1 MAQQNKTTLK
11 SYFET
16 GDKPTQ
22 QQFADLIDSL
32 SGTLKD
38 TNGIMSITDAS
49 GFVSIFIKNA
59 RTTAGLYFWSGTQ
72 AQYDAITTKDSQCIY
87 FITA

>member
-1 MAQQNKTTLK
+1 MAQQTKTTLK

-38 TNGIMSITDAS
+38 SNGVMSATDAL
-49 GFVSIFIKNA
+49 GFVSIFIKNS
-59 RTTAGLYFWSGTQ
+59 RTAAGLYFWAGTQ

>member
-1 MAQQNKTTLK
+1 MAQQTKTTLK

-38 TNGIMSITDAS
+38 SNGVMSTTDNL
-49 GFVSIFIKNA
+49 GFVSIFIKNS
-59 RTTAGLYFWSGTQ
+59 RTTAGLYFWAGTQ

>member
-1 MAQQNKTTLK
+1 MAQQTKTTLK

-38 TNGIMSITDAS
+38 SNGVMSTTDAS
-49 GFVSIFIKNA
+49 GFVSIFIKNS
-59 RTTAGLYFWSGTQ
+59 RTTAGLYFWAGTQ
-72 AQYDAITTKDSQCIY
+72 AQYDAITTKDPQCIY

>member
-1 MAQQNKTTLK
+1 MAQKNKTILK

-38 TNGIMSITDAS
+38 TNGVMSTTDALGS
-49 GFVSIFIKNA
+49 VSIFIKNS
-59 RTTAGLYFWSGTQ
+59 RTTTGLYFWAGTQ
-72 AQYDAITTKDSQCIY
+72 DQYDAITTKDSQCIY

>member
-1 MAQQNKTTLK
+1 MAQQTKTTLK

-38 TNGIMSITDAS
+38 TNGIMSTIDAS
-49 GFVSIFIKNA
+49 GLVSLFIKNA
-59 RTTAGLYFWSGTQ
+59 RTTTGLYFWVGTQ
-72 AQYDAITTKDSQCIY
+72 AQYDAITSKDTQCIY

>member
-38 TNGIMSITDAS
+38 TNGVMSTTDTS

-59 RTTAGLYFWSGTQ
+59 RSTTGLYFWAGTQ
-72 AQYDAITTKDSQCIY
+72 VQYDAITTKDSQCIY

>member
-22 QQFADLIDSL
+22 AQFADLIDSL
-32 SGTLKD
+32 SGTLKN
-38 TNGIMSITDAS
+38 TKGIITQTDAT
-49 GFVSIFIKNA
+49 GLVSLFINNE
-59 RTTAGLYFWSGTQ
+59 RTSSGLYFWAGTQ
-72 AQYDAITTKDSQCIY
+72 SQYDAITTKDAQCVY
-87 FITA
+87 LITA

>member
-1 MAQQNKTTLK
+1 MAQQTKTTLK

-16 GDKPTQ
+16 GDKPTE

-38 TNGIMSITDAS
+38 TNGIMSTTDNS
-49 GFVSIFIKNA
+49 GLVSIFIKNA
-59 RTTAGLYFWSGTQ
+59 RTTSGLYFWAGTQ
-72 AQYDAITTKDSQCIY
+72 AEYNNISTKDPQCIY

>member
-1 MAQQNKTTLK
+1 MAQQTKTTLK

-16 GDKPTQ
+16 GDKPTERE
-22 QQFADLIDSL
+22 FADLIDSL

-38 TNGIMSITDAS
+38 THGIMSTTDEL
-49 GFVSIFIKNA
+49 GLVSIFIRNS
-59 RTTAGLYFWSGTQ
+59 RNEAGLYFWAGTQ
-72 AQYDAITTKDSQCIY
+72 AQYDDIEAKDSQCIY

>member
-38 TNGIMSITDAS
+38 SNGVMSATDAS
-49 GFVSIFIKNA
+49 GFVSIFIKNS
-59 RTTAGLYFWSGTQ
+59 RTTAGLYFWAGTQ

>member
-1 MAQQNKTTLK
+1 MAQQTKTTLK

-16 GDKPTQ
+16 GDKPTE

-38 TNGIMSITDAS
+38 TNGVMSTTDDS
-49 GFVSIFIKNA
+49 GFVSIYIRNS
-59 RTTAGLYFWSGTQ
+59 RSTEGLYFWAGTQ
-72 AQYDAITTKDSQCIY
+72 TQYDDIEIKDPQCIY
-87 FITA
+87 FITD

>member
-38 TNGIMSITDAS
+38 TNGVMSTTDGS
-49 GFVSIFIKNA
+49 GFVSIFIKNS
-59 RTTAGLYFWSGTQ
+59 RTTAGLYFWAGTQ

>member
-1 MAQQNKTTLK
+1 MAQQTKTTLK

-22 QQFADLIDSL
+22 EQFADLIDSL
-32 SGTLKD
+32 SGTLQD
-38 TNGIMSITDAS
+38 TRGIMSTTDAS
-49 GFVSIFIKNA
+49 GFVSMFIKNA
-59 RTTAGLYFWSGTQ
+59 RTTMDLYFWAGTQ
-72 AQYDAITTKDSQCIY
+72 AEYDNITTKDPQCVY

>member
-32 SGTLKD
+32 SGTLKN
-38 TNGIMSITDAS
+38 TNGILIKTDDA
-49 GFVSIFIKNA
+49 GLVSVFINNA
-59 RTTAGLYFWSGTQ
+59 RTSTGLYFWAGTQ
-72 AQYDAITTKDSQCIY
+72 DQYDAITTKDTQCVY
-87 FITA
+87 LITA

>member
-38 TNGIMSITDAS
+38 TNGVMSATDAL

-59 RTTAGLYFWSGTQ
+59 RTTGGLYFWAGTQ